1 MNYLPSIHSCRRP
14 RGFALPTVIIVIA
27 ALMIMAVGS
36 MLVTGIERSSARS
49 FVDQRRA
56 EMATTISIEEL
67 RGIFKTYAENDDFYI
82 VSREFNIEEEE
93 EANDSR
99 FTIDD
104 VKRVPYLFIA
114 KGSPSSGGGDAYEYK
129 LTPLFGAEMAAVT
142 QQELKPPLAENFLNL
157 RTEKNVA
164 KLTTLPWMDPVKV
177 NWRYVTDP
185 ANPGQVISRYAYFVE
200 DMQGKINPEVAGRLP
215 LMADG
220 SMRSRWPNPN
230 YKPLDRNSEL
240 PAQSVIGLFTL
251 DPEKSRIE
259 TNDLSTSLIR
269 NRNYMLTPESPL
281 GASGL
286 NSEGAGNQRNAGT
299 GILENAQAAAIEMN
313 TIAKTQPYDERP
325 VLPFAPGIEPRRAG
339 DVKLNLN
346 RLLSQ
351 NDRAGA
357 VASFANQIRNSLVK
371 QPISFED
378 RKGGLPA
385 TVDYLSTLAAN
396 AFDYA
401 DADSA
406 PTIGGNYLGLDGF
419 PHISEIYLHIHYQG
433 AGKKDQRNVHGFRIR
448 LFIELWNMTNLPVQG
463 SAHVSYEVDML
474 MNTNSRVDEPKPF
487 DSPAILDDPT
497 QSGHTLVKK
506 GGSYETTPIPVS
518 LLPDEY
524 KVFQMADVA
533 YTIDYDNFELGSSPN
548 SPTIP
553 FTFELKEVI
562 EASRGISLFWNNDLV
577 QRVPAIYRYAETLN
591 STIPKFFARAAIPG
605 HSYGQREGGF
615 INNMG
620 DPRISQYLLYQINP
634 PIGKPLSQ
642 SSYENISPGRRN
654 VRRHSIYNNNDDT
667 LRREKVH
674 GRVLP
679 SEWPDGGH
687 DSPIG
692 NFPIIPD
699 ETGILPNATVF
710 NPLPTPDAKNAPHR
724 LSNEGVFYSA
734 TELGRVYDPI
744 LWLPR
749 YGNLPGVVTDSAANG
764 DTNTLVNSSKMPT
777 GRNVWPSVERMSTS
791 ATTHGGGNTLRI
803 GRPEHPKFDA
813 LPKRADAPEDLPNPH
828 PPGAHAASLLDIFH
842 VGKPTSNSWLERNGD
857 LIRIEGQVNI
867 NTATRDTIR
876 ALAAGPLRQD
886 DQIRRVT
893 SWTHEISDGSLSPRK
908 ALISPPISAPTR
920 SSGSA
925 NALEADLLADY
936 IIANRPFARAAE
948 LAAVRVD
955 PNDGNAIFR
964 NQSLFGNK
972 VFYEDNAN
980 NNRLQ
985 MTDAAA
991 EENFARVYEGSTLR
1005 SRNFRVWVVGQ
1016 SISGTMDR
1024 SGNVPSVEVLAEA
1037 RRAYSVFLDPGVRS
1051 SSGAIQNSQLKI
1063 IHERDF

>member
-36 MLVTGIERSSARS
+36 MLITGIERSSARS

-82 VSREFNIEEEE
+82 VSREFNREEEE
-93 EANDSR
+93 EANDSQFR
-99 FTIDD
+99 IDD

-230 YKPLDRNSEL
+230 YKPLDLDSKL

-325 VLPFAPGIEPRRAG
+325 VLPFAPGIEPGRAG
-339 DVKLNLN
+339 QVKINLN
-346 RLLSQ
+346 QLLNQ
-351 NDRAGA
+351 PDRSGA
-357 VASFANQIRNSLVK
+357 VASFANQIRNSLIDPPGPFV
-371 QPISFED
+371 PFED
-378 RKGGLPA
+378 RKGGLPP

-419 PHISEIYLHIHYQG
+419 PLLSEIYLHIHYQG
-433 AGKKDQRNVHGFRIR
+433 AKKIDTRHVHQFRFQ

-463 SAHVSYEVDML
+463 SAETTYEVNMALD
-474 MNTNSRVDEPKPF
+474 VDSKLDEVIPF
-487 DSPAILDDPT
+487 DDPRFLDDPT
-497 QSGHTLVKK
+497 QSSHSLIKK
-506 GGSYETTPIPVS
+506 DGSYKTASVSVS

-524 KVFQMADVA
+524 KVLKMAEVN
-533 YTIDYDNFELGSSPN
+533 YTIDFFPRQGELGKN
-548 SPTIP
+548 
-553 FTFELKEVI
+553 FTFNYTEEENQL
-562 EASRGISLFWNNDLV
+562 RGISLYWNNDFI
-577 QRVPAIYRYAETLN
+577 QRVPAIVRRPQNLT
-591 STIPKFFARAAIPG
+591 SDKPIFFARAAIPG
-605 HSYGQREGGF
+605 HSYGIRQTGSTQS
-615 INNMG
+615 ILYVNNMG
-620 DPRISQYLLYQINP
+620 DPRISSYLEFGLNP
-634 PIGKPLSQ
+634 RRGMPLSDNI
-642 SSYENISPGRRN
+642 YRNISPGRRN
-654 VRRHSIYNNNDDT
+654 IRRATIYDIDPSNQK
-667 LRREKVH
+667 RGPH

-687 DSPIG
+687 DSPVG
-692 NFPIIPD
+692 NFPVLSTEFSP
-699 ETGILPNATVF
+699 T
-710 NPLPTPDAKNAPHR
+710 LPTDPMFNSSLPVPDARNAPHR
-724 LSNEGVFYSA
+724 LSNEGVFYST
-734 TELGRVYDPI
+734 TELGLVYDPI
-744 LWLPR
+744 LWRPT
-749 YGNLPGVVTDSAANG
+749 YADLPGQQGTGRS
-764 DTNTLVNSSKMPT
+764 DTAEIERSPPLFPPR
-777 GRNVWPSVERMSTS
+777 RNVWPSVERTNTISNM
-791 ATTHGGGNTLRI
+791 HGGGNTLRI

-813 LPKRADAPEDLPNPH
+813 
-828 PPGAHAASLLDIFH
+828 PGAHAASLLDLFH
-842 VGKPTSNSWLERNGD
+842 VGKPTSNGAIERQGN
-857 LIRIEGQVNI
+857 LARIEGQVNI
-867 NTATRDTIR
+867 NTATRDAIR
-876 ALAAGPLRQD
+876 ALAAGRLRQD
-886 DQIRRVT
+886 EQIRRVT
-893 SWTHEISDGSLSPRK
+893 SWTHETSDGSFSARK
-908 ALISPPISAPTR
+908 ASVDPPLSAPTSAA
-920 SSGSA
+920 SSG
-925 NALEADLLADY
+925 NTLEADMLADY
-936 IIANRPFARAAE
+936 IIAKRPFASAAE
-948 LAAVRVD
+948 LASVKINSEDANVNLRDQPV
-955 PNDGNAIFR
+955 
-964 NQSLFGNK
+964 FGNK
-972 VFYEDNAN
+972 NLYPANQN

-991 EENFARVYEGSTLR
+991 EEIFARVYEGSTLR

-1051 SSGAIQNSQLKI
+1051 SFGEIQNSQLKI